1 MKNINWVSS
10 YPKSGNTMMRLFLAA
25 YFFTEDGVI
34 KDLKIANAIRKF
46 NAKSVFDKLKINFDS
61 QYLKHHPY
69 EISKHFLP
77 LQKILFEL
85 YPNNKFFFK
94 THNIYSKEHM
104 SFLTNAHF
112 TQSVIYIVRDP
123 RSVLLSQIHH
133 FNLKSQ
139 KESLAY
145 LTGTDRYSIATE
157 TSMPEIISSWKQ
169 HYIAWRDF
177 IHQENVGMI
186 VKFEDLVNKPAIY
199 FKDVITFLSQ
209 IHNFKLDEEKLSN
222 AVNSVGF
229 SNLNKIENKDGFDE
243 KTSKNENF
251 FRKGK
256 TDEWL
261 DELDPKIKSNL
272 ENKLQEE
279 MTQLRYL

>member
-1 MKNINWVSS
+1 
-10 YPKSGNTMMRLFLAA
+10 
-25 YFFTEDGVI
+25 
-34 KDLKIANAIRKF
+34 
-46 NAKSVFDKLKINFDS
+46 
-61 QYLKHHPY
+61 
-69 EISKHFLP
+69 
-77 LQKILFEL
+77 
-85 YPNNKFFFK
+85 
-94 THNIYSKEHM
+94 M
-104 SFLTNAHF
+104 SFFTNAHF

-145 LTGTDRYSIATE
+145 LTGTDRYSIETE

-177 IHQENVGMI
+177 IQQENVGMI

-199 FKDVITFLSQ
+199 FKEVITFLSK

-229 SNLNKIENKDGFDE
+229 
-243 KTSKNENF
+243 
-251 FRKGK
+251 
-256 TDEWL
+256 
-261 DELDPKIKSNL
+261 
-272 ENKLQEE
+272 
-279 MTQLRYL
+279 